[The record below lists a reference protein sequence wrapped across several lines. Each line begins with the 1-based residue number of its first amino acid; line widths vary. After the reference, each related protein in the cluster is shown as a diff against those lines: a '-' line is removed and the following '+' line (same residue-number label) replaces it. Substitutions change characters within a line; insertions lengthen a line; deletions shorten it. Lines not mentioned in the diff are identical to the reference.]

1 MVGRTNEVV
10 AGRKIP
16 KTNLHGTN
24 TKTETAGEKQN
35 NNNNA
40 IACLFF
46 FIFFFLGGGT
56 EPQDLRTS

>member
-46 FIFFFLGGGT
+46 FIFLGGT

>member
-46 FIFFFLGGGT
+46 LNFFLVGGAQSHKT
-56 EPQDLRTS
+56 